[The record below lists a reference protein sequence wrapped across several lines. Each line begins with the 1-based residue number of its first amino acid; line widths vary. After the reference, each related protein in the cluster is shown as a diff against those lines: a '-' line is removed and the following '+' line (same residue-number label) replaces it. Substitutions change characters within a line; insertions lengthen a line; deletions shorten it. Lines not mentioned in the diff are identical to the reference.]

1 MRKKIR
7 NEICDFLTMAIVL
20 LLLLGANGCASS
32 RKGATTAGSV
42 SVKELKNLP
51 VVNVQL
57 SHLSSK
63 IKLSANIGGREFS
76 ASGSIKIKRGEGL
89 IISINALGGLIEVA
103 RAEMSPEKM
112 LLIYRLGRE
121 YAEVRYSEV
130 EALDRLG
137 INYSMFEAIL
147 LNELFTLDGRT
158 VEKELSKMN
167 LSVANGEIL
176 LSTERRQ
183 GIKYSFHIGLSS
195 GCLQLTQGDYDNRI
209 NVSCNYSDFVET
221 GKRPFPRQLRF
232 SVASSTLEIKLTAP
246 KSDNFKL
253 NGTTELSSYK
263 KVEIS
268 TLLKG
273 VKF

>member
-7 NEICDFLTMAIVL
+7 SEIYNFLTMAVVL
-20 LLLLGANGCASS
+20 LLLIGANGCASS
-32 RKGATTAGSV
+32 RKGATAGDV

-51 VVNVQL
+51 AVNVQL

-63 IKLSANIGGREFS
+63 IKLSANIGGKEFS

-103 RAEMSPEKM
+103 RLEMSTEKM

-121 YAEVRYSEV
+121 YAEVRYNEV
-130 EALDRLG
+130 EALERLG
-137 INYSMFEAIL
+137 INYSMLEAIL
-147 LNELFTLDGRT
+147 LNELFTSDGRA
-158 VEKELSKMN
+158 VEKELSRMD
-167 LSVANGEIL
+167 LSIANGEIL
-176 LSTERRQ
+176 LSTERRH
-183 GIKYSFHIGLSS
+183 GIKYSFCIGQSS
-195 GCLQLTQGDYDNRI
+195 GCLQQTNGDYDNRI

-221 GKRPFPRQLRF
+221 GRRPFPRQLHF
-232 SVASSTLEIKLTAP
+232 SVASSTLKIQLTAP
-246 KSDNFKL
+246 KNDNFKL
-253 NGTTELSSYK
+253 NRTTELSSYK